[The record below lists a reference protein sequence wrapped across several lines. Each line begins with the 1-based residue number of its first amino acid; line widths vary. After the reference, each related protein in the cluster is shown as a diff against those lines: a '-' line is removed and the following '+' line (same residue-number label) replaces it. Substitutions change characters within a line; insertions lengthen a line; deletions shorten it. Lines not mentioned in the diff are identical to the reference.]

1 MRQQSSCMR
10 YASREMEIS
19 QLHILTDEQLVRMA
33 QEGSET
39 AEELLIEK
47 YKNLVKSRS
56 RQYFIVGADRED
68 VVQEGMIGLFK
79 AIRSYDPVQ
88 ETLFK
93 TFAEQC
99 ITNQILSAIKRANR
113 MKHQPLNESISISAG
128 ASAAGCAA
136 GGCEMEGTLEDA
148 LRDIHGNEP
157 EKVMLVKE
165 AVAFLRAC
173 DGQLLSPFEGQVLAE
188 KLKGNSYLE
197 IARLLGRSPKS
208 IDNALQRIKKK
219 VLAYLEN

>member
-1 MRQQSSCMR
+1 
-10 YASREMEIS
+10 MEIS
-19 QLHILTDEQLVRMA
+19 QLHILTDSQLVKMA

-79 AIRSYDPVQ
+79 AIRSYDPEQ
-88 ETLFK
+88 EASFK

-99 ITNQILSAIKRANR
+99 ITNQILTAIKRANR
-113 MKHQPLNESISISAG
+113 MKHQILNDSISISSG
-128 ASAAGCAA
+128 NLGA
-136 GGCEMEGTLEDA
+136 GGAAEGEEGD
-148 LRDIHGNEP
+148 GG
-157 EKVMLVKE
+157 LVKE
-165 AVAFLRAC
+165 AVMVLRAC
-173 DGQLLSPFEGQVLAE
+173 DSQILSEFERQVLAE
-188 KLKGNSYLE
+188 KLKGRSYLE
-197 IARLLGRSPKS
+197 IAQALDRPPKS

-219 VLAYLEN
+219 VLAYLES